1 MFMLSRGVS
10 GDIGVRFENKK
21 KFLKEISRQIDE
33 AEATGSYVVVS
44 VTREL
49 QSQYEQEY
57 KKIYRRKSIKD
68 KGAEIKKEV
77 QLLKALLGWG

>member
-1 MFMLSRGVS
+1 MFMLSRGAS